1 MDYPT
6 GQIMMTKHSISL
18 LLFGVLFLNMF
29 QAFALDPAELTFLPV
44 EHWRH
49 GEHVTVEATG
59 GHDGHDRL
67 RIQAKLPDGTMSEW
81 KGNSKENS
89 SRFLPVEPG
98 KPYSLSVWAKGIGT
112 FWLHVWTYEKATWDS
127 FVYSSSLPKGVDRF
141 TVIPDNEWHHCV
153 LPTLIL
159 PPRSNYVRIVLE
171 LVGPALDVPYIDLS
185 FSDVEFV
192 ETAAVEPKVGRVA
205 VVKAIT
211 DKLLT
216 PAHKDISKLEMDTLS
231 FKAAHGEYSP
241 ASFVVEAPEN
251 KDLEA
256 VMPEASDLVSAD
268 GHVIP
273 ASALDLKHLVT
284 WYTGAPQVTRKQKD
298 VRTLTPELLLN
309 DPTLIKTSDEDCGN
323 YLRLDFPIR
332 SYYTYISASMEER
345 NTFPYKEHYH
355 LDIKDFP
362 VRDSASLKPVRIPA
376 GERRQF
382 WTTLHAPLDA
392 PAGIYRGKICIVNGK
407 ETFAEIPIEAKI
419 LPFELLPPDN
429 FISSIYYKGQLG
441 PNGAIGAGNFADSKN
456 ETQFLA
462 EMRDLMAHGVTNPPI
477 FQWWRGDGIQY
488 LDKILKLREE
498 AGMSNRSLFL
508 WGSNTGASDKPEEL
522 TKLTERVEHVFAIA
536 RPHGTE
542 EIYFYG
548 IDEARGEVLAKEQL
562 AWKAVHEAGGKVYVA
577 VINLADC
584 RETSLDMAVVCGTHY
599 TAEEVAK
606 ARAKGRKLLSYA
618 NPQGGCIRP
627 ETYRRN
633 YGLLIWQWGFD
644 GAMTHAY
651 QCGYGHIWNDFDGYF
666 RDENMAYPTADGVID
681 TIQWEGYR
689 EGIDDLRYLAT
700 LNAALRKAATDS
712 PAAMQATQFLTE
724 LKKSDLSKLDLD
736 NVRKQMIDHILKLL
750 ENK

>member
-1 MDYPT
+1 MSR
-6 GQIMMTKHSISL
+6 HNVSIL
-18 LLFGVLFLNMF
+18 LLGMVFLNLF
-29 QAFALDPAELTFLPV
+29 NALAIEPSELTFLPL

-49 GEHVTVEATG
+49 GEHVTVDATG

-89 SRFLPVEPG
+89 SRFFPVEPG

-112 FWLHVWTYEKATWDS
+112 FWLHVWTYEKETLGS
-127 FVYSSSLPKGVDRF
+127 FVHSTSLPKGADCF
-141 TVIPDNEWHHCV
+141 MVIPDNEWHHCV
-153 LPTLIL
+153 SPTLVF
-159 PPRSNYVRIVLE
+159 PPRSNYVKIVLE

-185 FSDVEFV
+185 FSEVEFG
-192 ETAAVEPKVGRVA
+192 ETIATEPKAGRVA
-205 VVKAIT
+205 IVKAIT

-216 PAHKDISKLEMDTLS
+216 PSHKEISSLETDRLS
-231 FKAAHGEYSP
+231 FRAAHGEYAP

-251 KDLEA
+251 KDMEA
-256 VMPEASDLVSAD
+256 VLPVASDFVSDD

-273 ASALDLKHLVT
+273 ANALDLKHLVT
-284 WYTGAPQVTRKQKD
+284 WYTGAPHVTRKQKN

-309 DPTLIKTSDEDCGN
+309 DPTLVKISEEDRGN
-323 YLRLDFPIR
+323 YLRLDFPNR

-345 NTFPYKEHYH
+345 NTIPYKEHYH

-362 VRDSASLKPVRIPA
+362 VRDSAVLKPVRIPA

-382 WTTLHAPLDA
+382 WATFHAPSDA
-392 PAGIYRGKICIVNGK
+392 PAGIYHGKIRITNGK
-407 ETFAEIPIEAKI
+407 ETFKEISAEAEI
-419 LPFELLPPDN
+419 LPFELLQPEN

-456 ETQFLA
+456 ETQYLA

-488 LDKILKLREE
+488 IDKCLKLREE
-498 AGMSNRSLFL
+498 AGMSNRVLFL
-508 WGSNTGASDKPEEL
+508 WGSTTGAPDKSEEL
-522 TKLTERVEHVFAIA
+522 AKLKERVEQVFAIA

-548 IDEARGEVLAKEQL
+548 IDEARGDVLAREQL
-562 AWKAVHEAGGKVYVA
+562 AWKVVHEAGGKVYVA

-599 TAEEVAK
+599 SAEEVAK
-606 ARAKGRKLLSYA
+606 AREKGRKLLSYA

-644 GAMTHAY
+644 GTMTHAY
-651 QCGYGHIWNDFDGYF
+651 QCGYGHIWNDFDGMF

-700 LNAALRKAATDS
+700 LNATLRKAAADS
-712 PAAMQATQFLTE
+712 PAAMQATHFLTE
-724 LKKSDLSKLDLD
+724 LKKADLTKLDLD
-736 NVRKQMIDHILKLL
+736 YVRKQMIDHILKLL
-750 ENK
+750 EIK